1 MKNELHEKTL
11 EDWQNCDKALETD
24 ADVEAKVEKDM
35 IRARRKA
42 IEELPLYN
50 IKETFYFN
58 SMCKQSWACVRCPEI
73 WKSEDQPMKFQ
84 TDAECTKAY
93 IQHVNQVWTLIQFFS
108 VFFTSRLRH
117 GHTEHNFL
125 GLKTVDFS
133 DFNCNFEN
141 KN

>member
-1 MKNELHEKTL
+1 MKGELHEKTL
-11 EDWQNCDKALETD
+11 EDWHNCDKALETD
-24 ADVEAKVEKDM
+24 TDVEAKVEKDM

-58 SMCKQSWACVRCPEI
+58 SMCKQSWACVRCPET

-93 IQHVNQVWTLIQFFS
+93 VQHVNQVWSLTPFYSVEIHQKSVKQWGFF
-108 VFFTSRLRH
+108 FLK
-117 GHTEHNFL
+117 HTF
-125 GLKTVDFS
+125 KVCVSCF
-133 DFNCNFEN
+133 
-141 KN
+141 